1 MRGRRVNKGIKDNSL
16 FSHKHDSRISHVTFR
31 RCNVSGL
38 ETCNNSETIMWKIL
52 TGCIKHFN
60 LGRLNIKCG

>member
-1 MRGRRVNKGIKDNSL
+1 MLQFAAVMFFGV
-16 FSHKHDSRISHVTFR
+16 
-31 RCNVSGL
+31 